1 MYAYANTGGTQRLH
15 GRLSVYYQ
23 SPAVDEVAEQ
33 NNGDE
38 ESSYDSGDDET
49 VITTTGMGDTM
60 FDMENLEDEDEEE
73 ILDGQM
79 QGSPYGYGEQGNR
92 RAKSRVHLGTPQNN
106 DVEGRK
112 VPPQVTLK
120 KIEYLFHKWSWK
132 VAYELVAAPPMESEG
147 ANVSAYAKEKENRDY
162 KDLDESEKKAA
173 AALKRKY
180 PLDEFD
186 KLLALEF
193 RSANPVNR
201 ILASFLGP
209 MMRMGRTVIYVIRIA
224 FNATTWRD
232 PFLSFWI
239 FMMLLAIFLLL
250 LVFPWKLFFFLATV
264 ILVGPQN
271 ILLRRYLERRAEQR
285 EKEKQEAA
293 MAERENMT
301 HDGSGHYGVP
311 GSNISTASGDSN
323 QKRNVF
329 GMASGVAG
337 MATGVTSGAVGA
349 VGILGAFVAPRRQGR
364 RGGKRPSIDNTEMM
378 VGERPPF
385 SSDLHGQSSSKKL
398 SPRSI
403 AVPYSRVRKERFYDW
418 PPDPTVSRA
427 TPIYLY
433 GPPPAENINPTL
445 DLDDESIEPF
455 EELEDDP
462 LDSVK
467 PVAYSDE
474 PAEPVQPM
482 EYDMGGDPMPY
493 YASQNFE
500 SSMSG
505 AIGEQQQLRHRKF
518 VANTETYD
526 QEYIAEYES
535 MGYG

>member
-1 MYAYANTGGTQRLH
+1 M
-15 GRLSVYYQ
+15 YYQ
-23 SPAVDEVAEQ
+23 SPAVDETVDQ

-49 VITTTGMGDTM
+49 VITTNGMGDTM
-60 FDMENLEDEDEEE
+60 FDMENLEDEDDEEE

-79 QGSPYGYGEQGNR
+79 QGSAYGYGEQGNR

-120 KIEYLFHKWSWK
+120 KIEYLFHKLSWK
-132 VAYELVAAPPMESEG
+132 VAYELVAAPPMEYEAAS
-147 ANVSAYAKEKENRDY
+147 VSAYAKEKENKDY

-173 AALKRKY
+173 AALKRRY

-193 RSANPVNR
+193 KSANPVNR

-209 MMRMGRTVIYVIRIA
+209 LMRMGRTVIYVIRIA

-239 FMMLLAIFLLL
+239 FAALVAFLLVL
-250 LVFPWKLFFFLATV
+250 IVFPWKLFFLLATI

-271 ILLRRYLERRAEQR
+271 ILIRRYLEKRAEQR
-285 EKEKQEAA
+285 EIEKQELA
-293 MAERENMT
+293 MAERENMSQ
-301 HDGSGHYGVP
+301 DGSGHYGAP
-311 GSNISTASGDSN
+311 GSNVSLGSADLN
-323 QKRNVF
+323 HKRNVF
-329 GMASGVAG
+329 GMASG
-337 MATGVTSGAVGA
+337 AVGA
-349 VGILGAFVAPRRQGR
+349 VGTLGSLVAPRRQGR
-364 RGGKRPSIDNTEMM
+364 RGGKRPSIDNMEVM

-385 SSDLHGQSSSKKL
+385 SSDLHGQSSSKKM

-403 AVPYSRVRKERFYDW
+403 AIPYSRVRKERFYDW

-433 GPPPAENINPTL
+433 GPPPDENINPTL
-445 DLDDESIEPF
+445 DKDDVSMEPF

-462 LDSVK
+462 LDSVN
-467 PVAYSDE
+467 PVTYSDGQ
-474 PAEPVQPM
+474 AERVQPLD
-482 EYDMGGDPMPY
+482 YAISGDITPY
-493 YASQNFE
+493 YESQNFDSTIPSAKE
-500 SSMSG
+500 
-505 AIGEQQQLRHRKF
+505 EEKQQLRHRKF
-518 VANTETYD
+518 VENTETYD
-526 QEYIAEYES
+526 HEYMTEYES

>member
-1 MYAYANTGGTQRLH
+1 MHVYAGPGGNQRLH
-15 GRLSVYYQ
+15 GRLSVYYA
-23 SPAVDEVAEQ
+23 SPAVDETADQ
-33 NNGDE
+33 NNGDD

-60 FDMENLEDEDEEE
+60 FDMDNLEDEDEEE
-73 ILDGQM
+73 VLDGQTH
-79 QGSPYGYGEQGNR
+79 GSAYGYGEQGR

-106 DVEGRK
+106 DVAGRK
-112 VPPQVTLK
+112 VPPQVSLK
-120 KIEYLFHKWSWK
+120 KIEHLFHKLSWK
-132 VAYELVAAPPMESEG
+132 VAYELVAAPPTQSVDG
-147 ANVSAYAKEKENRDY
+147 AGASAHAKEKENKDY

-173 AALKRKY
+173 AALKRRY

-193 RSANPVNR
+193 KSANPVNR

-209 MMRMGRTVIYVIRIA
+209 LMRMGRTVIYVIRIA

-239 FMMLLAIFLLL
+239 FVALLAIFLLL
-250 LVFPWKLFFFLATV
+250 LVFPWKIFFFLATV

-271 ILLRRYLERRAEQR
+271 ILLRRYLEKQAEKR

-293 MAERENMT
+293 MAERENMS
-301 HDGSGHYGVP
+301 HDGSNYYGAS
-311 GSNISTASGDSN
+311 GSNMSTGSGDSN

-329 GMASGVAG
+329 GLASGVAG
-337 MATGVTSGAVGA
+337 MATGMASGAVGA
-349 VGILGAFVAPRRQGR
+349 VGTLGSLVPRKAR
-364 RGGKRPSIDNTEMM
+364 RGGKRPSIDNSEAM

-398 SPRSI
+398 PPRSI

-427 TPIYLY
+427 TPIYLF
-433 GPPPAENINPTL
+433 GPPPSDNAGL
-445 DLDDESIEPF
+445 HRDDDSLEPF

-462 LDSVK
+462 LDPIE
-467 PVAYSDE
+467 PVAHSAQAAE
-474 PAEPVQPM
+474 PAEPM
-482 EYDMGGDPMPY
+482 EYDMSGDTNPY
-493 YASQNFE
+493 YAGASQNFE
-500 SSMSG
+500 AVIPG
-505 AIGEQQQLRHRKF
+505 AMEAQQQLRHRKF
-518 VANTETYD
+518 VQNADKHD
-526 QEYIAEYES
+526 QEYMAEYDA